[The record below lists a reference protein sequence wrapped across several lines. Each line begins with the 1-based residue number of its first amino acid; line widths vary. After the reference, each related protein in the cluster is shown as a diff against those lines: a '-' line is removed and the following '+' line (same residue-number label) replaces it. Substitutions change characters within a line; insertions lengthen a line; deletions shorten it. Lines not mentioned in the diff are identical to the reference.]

1 MKSGDSIGGIANGV
15 NTITGVV
22 SGLSSNQGNEVKKV
36 VKDQTKEDEKTAS
49 GNNDFYVSGQATLG
63 FTKSD
68 INVDE
73 VHNDTK
79 NMTLSGFNQE
89 GGTVT
94 GNIENLTIESKQNT
108 STTTKETDISRGLGS
123 FVGDFG
129 GMIAGGI
136 AGEIAISKATNT
148 FRGNLNTSTDINNYK
163 EFPNNS
169 SPINS
174 NAVSLNQEFTT
185 INGLGNNQFSN
196 QAEVVKTVNVKN
208 PLQDVSNI
216 VDWKPV
222 KKVDSSGEYLMNAIN
237 DNKTNYYLD
246 YKVAGYYASDI
257 RNMTLTKFSE
267 VGVKGKVKGKN
278 VRMLI
283 GDAKD
288 AYSFYRARVVE
299 IYKSYPKGI
308 ELVNGV
314 PVEQWLVEGVD
325 KNGNKVVFRNFSTYG
340 GGNIPTIDVYST
352 TGRFR
357 GEIKFKE

>member
-1 MKSGDSIGGIANGV
+1 
-15 NTITGVV
+15 
-22 SGLSSNQGNEVKKV
+22 
-36 VKDQTKEDEKTAS
+36 
-49 GNNDFYVSGQATLG
+49 
-63 FTKSD
+63 
-68 INVDE
+68 
-73 VHNDTK
+73 
-79 NMTLSGFNQE
+79 
-89 GGTVT
+89 
-94 GNIENLTIESKQNT
+94 
-108 STTTKETDISRGLGS
+108 
-123 FVGDFG
+123 
-129 GMIAGGI
+129 MIAGGI
-136 AGEIAISKATNT
+136 AGEIAISKITNT
-148 FRGNLNTSTDINNYK
+148 FRGNLNTSTNINNYK

-174 NAVSLNQEFTT
+174 NTVSLNQEFTT

-288 AYSFYRARVVE
+288 TYSFYRA
-299 IYKSYPKGI
+299 S
-308 ELVNGV
+308 
-314 PVEQWLVEGVD
+314 QWSPCRTMVS
-325 KNGNKVVFRNFSTYG
+325 R
-340 GGNIPTIDVYST
+340 
-352 TGRFR
+352 RC
-357 GEIKFKE
+357 